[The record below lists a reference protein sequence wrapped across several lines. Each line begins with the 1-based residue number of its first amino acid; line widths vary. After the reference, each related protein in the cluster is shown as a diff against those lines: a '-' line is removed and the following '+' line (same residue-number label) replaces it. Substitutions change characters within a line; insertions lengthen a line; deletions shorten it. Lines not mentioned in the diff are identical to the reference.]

1 VNQHNIVPI
10 GQLIGVPVNI
20 DGMHIMADFEVIE
33 IVDDIQPYPYL
44 MGMEW
49 VVDN

>member
-1 VNQHNIVPI
+1 MW
-10 GQLIGVPVNI
+10 VPVNI
-20 DGMHIMADFEVIE
+20 DGVHNMGNFEFIE
-33 IVDDIQPYPYL
+33 IVDDSQPYPNL